1 MSSNVQDPSNMATSS
16 YTIMYSEKVRIA
28 MTVLSM
34 LNDDEWNKLR
44 SALSASPHRTAAAVP
59 DIKMEY
65 NPTSHPIMVQTGP
78 LITECPYCGRG

>member
-16 YTIMYSEKVRIA
+16 YTIMYSEKIRLA

-34 LNDDEWNKLR
+34 LNDDEWNKLQ
-44 SALSASPHRTAAAVP
+44 SALAASPHRTVP

-65 NPTSHPIMVQTGP
+65 NPTSHTTMVQTGP
-78 LITECPYCGRG
+78 LITQCPYCGRG